1 MKIAPAVAS
10 TALIAAGLAACQA
23 TPGAAIAAPN
33 RMLIDSGFV
42 AKRAT
47 SPAQSA
53 LLASLPPNRMVKQ
66 TRNGTTTYYY
76 ADPACHCVHVGNQ
89 SAFASFRAMQNTVF
103 EMNQVQVNPG
113 IGMGA
118 FNDLDSWQPL

>member
-1 MKIAPAVAS
+1 MATATWRPLGLIEVPHS
-10 TALIAAGLAACQA
+10 TAVYKGCQLSRSLKA
-23 TPGAAIAAPN
+23 PIPTPGFTI
-33 RMLIDSGFV
+33 
-42 AKRAT
+42 
-47 SPAQSA
+47 
-53 LLASLPPNRMVKQ
+53 RMVKQ
-66 TRNGTTTYYY
+66 IRNGTTTYYY

-89 SAFASFRAMQNTVF
+89 AAFASFRAMQNTVF